1 MLPACHRTHAPH
13 ALQAAATASGRQWDS
28 LHILWKAIGHRAMQ
42 MGRGRGVAYGG
53 SKSTEPSGKAH
64 TAGPTHHGRTCARS
78 SCLATSGRG
87 WPHVAWRAIGRGA
100 EKRGNGVDWHRAPR
114 RWALRASG
122 SERASDRDAGSR
134 SRCLGGGGTAR
145 DSYIYRYTAHTQG
158 CEVGDDVV
166 GRSDRVHT
174 HVFNE
179 RELGVVG
186 ESALVWGGPRSVP

>member
-1 MLPACHRTHAPH
+1 MEWTGIGLRGAGR
-13 ALQAAATASGRQWDS
+13 SGRQVRS
-28 LHILWKAIGHRAMQ
+28 AHRIET
-42 MGRGRGVAYGG
+42 RGRGADAWVAVGR
-53 SKSTEPSGKAH
+53 H
-64 TAGPTHHGRTCARS
+64 GP
-78 SCLATSGRG
+78 
-87 WPHVAWRAIGRGA
+87 
-100 EKRGNGVDWHRAPR
+100 
-114 RWALRASG
+114 
-122 SERASDRDAGSR
+122 
-134 SRCLGGGGTAR
+134 AR